1 MFSSSFLTDFL
12 GQKDVH
18 FLCHKFQRFLLEE
31 FGRLFKMNSELV
43 KKETATSEKLLQ
55 ALEKCDALDF
65 EVQKLNDEL
74 NEYRSYDFM

>member
-1 MFSSSFLTDFL
+1 
-12 GQKDVH
+12 
-18 FLCHKFQRFLLEE
+18 
-31 FGRLFKMNSELV
+31 MNSELV